1 MTAPPDSGLAQEETA
16 KELFYLSA
24 LTEAEREHFERT
36 LQVEGIDQEIAVLR
50 LRLRQYVDG
59 HPDDFRLL
67 QSGVRLL
74 VQALLAQHRLSPKQA
89 EGLSEA
95 AAQLLEEFGAVLSDV
110 DSGMDSPVDS
120 EGAHD

>member
-1 MTAPPDSGLAQEETA
+1 MTAPPDPELAREETA
-16 KELFYLSA
+16 EEPFYVSA
-24 LTEAEREHFERT
+24 LTEAEREHFERARR
-36 LQVEGIDQEIAVLR
+36 VEGIDQEIAVLR
-50 LRLRQYVDG
+50 LRLRQYVDA
-59 HPDDFRLL
+59 HPDDFQLL

-95 AAQLLEEFGAVLSDV
+95 AAQLLEEFGAVLSGGEIGV
-110 DSGMDSPVDS
+110 DG